1 MKFPYKVRHNGVDY
15 PIGADVPI
23 ETKVSEGVK
32 APAPLVSGKVKKEVK
47 EDNVVIKE
55 EEPKGRKYSEEDL
68 DVPYFSLKA
77 LAKKEGLKIP
87 DKAKAGEIKDM
98 LRAL

>member
-47 EDNVVIKE
+47 EDVVLKE
-55 EEPKGRKYSEEDL
+55 EEKSRKYSEQDL

-87 DKAKAGEIKDM
+87 EKAKAGEIKDM

>member
-1 MKFPYKVRHNGVDY
+1 MKFPHMVKYNGVYY

-23 ETKVSEGVK
+23 EENGGGMNT
-32 APAPLVSGKVKKEVK
+32 PAEPSGKVDKVK
-47 EDNVVIKE
+47 EDKKIVK
-55 EEPKGRKYSEEDL
+55 EEPKEADKTRKYSEQDL

-77 LAKKEGLKIP
+77 LAKNEGLKIP
-87 DKAKAGEIKDM
+87 DKAKSSEIKNM